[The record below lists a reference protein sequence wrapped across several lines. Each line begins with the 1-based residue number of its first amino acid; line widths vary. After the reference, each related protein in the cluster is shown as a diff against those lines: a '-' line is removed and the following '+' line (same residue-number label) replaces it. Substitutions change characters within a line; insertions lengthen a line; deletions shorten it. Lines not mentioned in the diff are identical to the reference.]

1 MPSSPKWFTKSLKQ
15 SMSTEKNIHK
25 AFAFYLRLRYP
36 HTIFTSES
44 SGVRVSIGQALALK
58 ATRSEHTHLDVFI
71 SEAKGAYHGLYIE
84 LKRESPLKRNGSL
97 KTENKK
103 VRFGP
108 IFKTINHLE
117 EQYKTMLLLRDK
129 GYCAFFS
136 ESLDNAIELADTYL
150 ALTPSQTIQGK
161 YLFEKFGG

>member
-1 MPSSPKWFTKSLKQ
+1 
-15 SMSTEKNIHK
+15 MSTEKNIHK
-25 AFAFYLRLRYP
+25 AFAFYLRLRHP
-36 HTIFTSES
+36 HAIFTSES

-71 SEAKGAYHGLYIE
+71 SESKGAYHGLYIE
-84 LKRESPLKRNGSL
+84 LKRESPLKRDGSL
-97 KTENKK
+97 KAENKK

-150 ALTPSQTIQGK
+150 ALTPNQTIQGK

>member
-1 MPSSPKWFTKSLKQ
+1 MGKLFNKQ

-25 AFAFYLRLRYP
+25 AFASYLRLRYP

-71 SEAKGAYHGLYIE
+71 SEPKGAYHGLYIE
-84 LKRESPLKRNGSL
+84 LKRESPLKRDGSL
-97 KTENKK
+97 KAENKK

>member
-1 MPSSPKWFTKSLKQ
+1 
-15 SMSTEKNIHK
+15 MSTEKNIHK
-25 AFAFYLRLRYP
+25 AFASYLRLRYP

-58 ATRSEHTHLDVFI
+58 ATRSEHTHLDVFV
-71 SEAKGAYHGLYIE
+71 SEAKGAYHVLYIE
-84 LKRESPLKRNGSL
+84 LKRESPLKKDGSL
-97 KTENKK
+97 KAENKK

-117 EQYKTMLLLRDK
+117 EQYKTMLILRDK

-150 ALTPSQTIQGK
+150 ALTPNQTIQGK